1 MEYLRFNTK
10 LICRILSN
18 YEWYEGNAEA
28 PSKHYNCKGFS
39 KRLANL
45 DTEEVKMMKPAGV
58 VRKVD
63 QLGRIVLPK
72 SLRKRYL
79 MNEGDPV
86 EIFVQGDHIILERY
100 RPKCVF
106 CGSMVDVHDFKD
118 RYVCGV
124 CMEEMVGLKL

>member
-1 MEYLRFNTK
+1 
-10 LICRILSN
+10 
-18 YEWYEGNAEA
+18 
-28 PSKHYNCKGFS
+28 
-39 KRLANL
+39 
-45 DTEEVKMMKPAGV
+45 MMKPAGV

-86 EIFVQGDHIILERY
+86 EILVQGDHIILERY

-106 CGSMVDVHDFKD
+106 CGNMDQVHFFKE
-118 RYVCGV
+118 RHVCTTCIKDMYGI
-124 CMEEMVGLKL
+124 KS